1 MQWSGPAKVHI
12 LSHVTDGPSSAA
24 YQPFAPFSE
33 WQYFGQQAVWLE
45 FKKALNFASESASP
59 EDLDAA
65 LEVAVRSAALETGAI
80 EGLYATSRGVTR
92 TVALQGAMWELELD
106 KLGSDVRGHFEAQF
120 AAFDLVL
127 DAATRRLP
135 ITEAWL
141 RALQAEVCGAQA
153 TYETLTDAGKQQ
165 QRLPHGEYKTSRNNV
180 TQQDGTIHWYASVH
194 DVPAE
199 MHRLVTEMGSNA
211 FQDAHAAVQA
221 AFAHHALTAVHPF
234 ADGNGRTARALAS
247 VFLYRSAGVPPACR
261 EPHVR
266 MQ

>member
-1 MQWSGPAKVHI
+1 LTT
-12 LSHVTDGPSSAA
+12 LSNSITERWIG
-24 YQPFAPFSE
+24 
-33 WQYFGQQAVWLE
+33 
-45 FKKALNFASESASP
+45 
-59 EDLDAA
+59 
-65 LEVAVRSAALETGAI
+65 
-80 EGLYATSRGVTR
+80 
-92 TVALQGAMWELELD
+92 
-106 KLGSDVRGHFEAQF
+106 
-120 AAFDLVL
+120 
-127 DAATRRLP
+127 AATRRLP

-165 QRLPHGEYKTSRNNV
+165 QRLPHGEYKTSPNNV